1 MKGPLKIM
9 LWGEEIGRLAW
20 DSRTRNTYFTYHP
33 EFLKKKLDI
42 APLTAPISRAKGQ
55 LPFWGDKDRKYRSL
69 PPFLS
74 DSLPDDWGNQ
84 LFERWRIEHKLAN
97 AEITPLE
104 KLSFIGRRGM
114 GALEFV
120 PSIPLASDE
129 ERIDIQS
136 LIDLAG
142 RIFREREQV
151 QILPEESLTE
161 QALIVVG
168 TSAGGRQP
176 KAVLAINRTTGE
188 IRSGQIAGLKDYDYC
203 ILKFGDPARSS
214 AELEMVYYTMC
225 LQAGIKMMES
235 RLFEVEGHLHFLTR
249 RFDRCDDGKQHA
261 QTLAALYP
269 GIDSYEGL
277 LEVCRKLR
285 LPEGASE
292 EIFRRMVFNVL
303 ANNTDDHDRN
313 FSFLMDKTGCWQ
325 LAPAYDMTFIFNQGG
340 FQPQEER
347 CLMVRGKRME
357 ISKEDILAFARDNG
371 IRRADIIISQVAK
384 ALLSFRELATRY
396 GVKEEWANRV
406 DGFLSS
412 QLTAWGYIKTGVEG
426 SSESYPEQMELVGH
440 VVSHARLEQAY
451 RGNYHLLAAID
462 GKEHKYIF
470 RMGTPEYE
478 SIARKGGVN
487 ISNEELRELVT
498 SFLIPKIDR
507 S

>member
-1 MKGPLKIM
+1 MKEPLKII
-9 LWGEEIGRLAW
+9 LWGEEIGRLVW
-20 DSRTRNTYFTYHP
+20 DSRTHNTYFTYHP
-33 EFLKKKLDI
+33 DFLKKELDI
-42 APLTAPISRAKGQ
+42 APLTAPKAGAKGHM
-55 LPFWGDKDRKYRSL
+55 PFWGDKDRKYRSL

-74 DSLPDDWGNQ
+74 NSLPDDWGNQ
-84 LFERWRIEHKLAN
+84 LFERWRIEHKLSN
-97 AEITPLE
+97 AQISPLE
-104 KLSFIGRRGM
+104 KLSFIGKRGM

-120 PSIPLASDE
+120 PCVPLASAE

-142 RIFREREQV
+142 RIFREREHV

-176 KAVLAINRTTGE
+176 KAVLAINRKTGE
-188 IRSGQIAGLKDYDYC
+188 IRSGQVAGLTDYDYC
-203 ILKFGDPARSS
+203 ILKFGDPSRSS
-214 AELEMVYYTMC
+214 AELEMVYYAMC
-225 LQAGIKMMES
+225 RMAGIQMMES
-235 RLFEVEGHLHFLTR
+235 RLFEVEGHQHFLTK
-249 RFDRCDDGKQHA
+249 RFDRRGDEKLHT
-261 QTLAALYP
+261 QTLAALCP
-269 GIDSYEGL
+269 GIESYEGL

-357 ISKEDILAFARDNG
+357 ISKEDILSFARDNG
-371 IRRADIIISQVAK
+371 IRRAEVIINQVAE
-384 ALLSFRELATRY
+384 ALLSFRELAMQY

-406 DGFLSS
+406 GGFLSA
-412 QLTAWGYIKTGVEG
+412 QLTAWGYIGTGASG
-426 SSESYPEQMELVGH
+426 SSESNPDLTELAGH
-440 VVSHARLEQAY
+440 AVSHARLEQAY
-451 RGNYHLLAAID
+451 RGNYHLLATID
-462 GKEHKYIF
+462 GKAHKYVF
-470 RMGTPEYE
+470 RMGTPEYD
-478 SIARKGGVN
+478 SIARRGGVN
-487 ISNEELRELVT
+487 LSKEDLQELVT
-498 SFLIPKIDR
+498 RFLIPKINT
-507 S
+507 